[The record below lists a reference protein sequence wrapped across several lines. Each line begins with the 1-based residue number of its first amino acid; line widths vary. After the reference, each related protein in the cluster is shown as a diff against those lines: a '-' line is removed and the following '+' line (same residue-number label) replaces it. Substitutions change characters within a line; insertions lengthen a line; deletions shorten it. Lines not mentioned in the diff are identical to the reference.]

1 MKKCVKC
8 ENQINDNANFCNYC
22 WANQND
28 PLLKYSNTTRV
39 TQQLSNEKNISSQ
52 IAVDYKEQITKDSS
66 VAVLICDLASI
77 FFCLLNY
84 IAVPFMH
91 LIGLGFG
98 IFSVVKGAYA
108 FKYKNVKAI
117 YNRFYFRNNRYR
129 ISHSGDYNRRNCG
142 NVWGYFERSA
152 QKPRF
157 NSLSNT
163 LK

>member
-1 MKKCVKC
+1 M
-8 ENQINDNANFCNYC
+8 
-22 WANQND
+22 
-28 PLLKYSNTTRV
+28 LKYSNTTRV

-66 VAVLICDLASI
+66 VAVFICGLASI

-117 YNRFYFRNNRYR
+117 IGFILGIIGIVLAIVAIIIGVIAGMYEA
-129 ISHSGDYNRRNCG
+129 I
-142 NVWGYFERSA
+142 
-152 QKPRF
+152 
-157 NSLSNT
+157 
-163 LK
+163 LKDQLKNQDLIHFLIH